1 MFRLLETMGFGT
13 ALVVCDL
20 VMFIVCVLMYCRSR
34 RQYGNWLGDL
44 LFDLLIALIW
54 TAPVIVLL
62 AVICAILHCPLDVYL
77 TLPLLYVLLILTVVF
92 YKKLIYR

>member
-1 MFRLLETMGFGT
+1 MGLNT
-13 ALVVCDL
+13 ALAVCDL
-20 VMFIVCVLMYCRSR
+20 VMFIVCVLLYWRSR
-34 RQYGNWLGDL
+34 RQYGGWLCDFL
-44 LFDLLIALIW
+44 LDMLIALIW

-92 YKKLIYR
+92 YKKIIYH